1 MKFGKELEQTL
12 IEEEIPEE
20 WVGAAI
26 QYKVL
31 KKCIN
36 KVVAELKLLGLEQNT
51 LKLLLENPHSAQI
64 VEVDESHTTPT
75 NPVIAEYLLSKLKH
89 SDVIRPKLKITI
101 DYGDTEYTD
110 DHIAE
115 LGRELRAKIEHLL
128 NDEEGHGLER
138 GENIV
143 ELTESNQ
150 LVLSPQ
156 LSRARV
162 EANQGGRHQHNEIII
177 VLNSDSKFFQMLDAE
192 LENLDKLRTEEER
205 KLIGEVESISAVVK
219 SLTDPKVSTSDM
231 YKWREIFRIY
241 LDLEVFFRYNES
253 LLASLERSLAQ
264 IKQHLD
270 DFMLRVSQTAVAE
283 QFKRKQ
289 ARKAFTDFVAMN
301 YHLFKILQFQ
311 SINSKAFTKIL
322 KKFDKQTSLG
332 IKHEFPK
339 LISSDHVFITGA
351 SLAQKICFVMQLLL
365 LQLVPQLEDYMC
377 PICCLVAFK
386 PIKLN
391 CGHVFCVTCLVKMKR
406 EDKTNCPLCRYE
418 LAVALADSSNLDLKR
433 QQLIQTY
440 FPLEV
445 KEKLKER
452 DQERYHE
459 MVGKG
464 KCAIQ

>member
-162 EANQGGRHQHNEIII
+162 EAKQGDRHQHNEFII

-270 DFMLRVSQTAVAE
+270 EFMLRVSQTAIAE